1 MNAFASKLGNLDEMD
16 TLFITS
22 HKEMKNPVILQ
33 INY

>member
-1 MNAFASKLGNLDEMD
+1 MKNMQVGNLHKMD
-16 TLFITS
+16 TLFKTS